1 MNIFNERLQRMK
13 FSYLMAV
20 TQRDTAPAALFTLP
34 LLGQPAAPAGLTP
47 GMMPSP
53 QRPGNASGPA
63 RPFSVPVQPTAPH
76 AAPRVLHVRAHLL
89 RAPATPS
96 QPEWEPAA
104 PAFPSAAFPT
114 PRPVDRQQPES
125 WPAVDASQP
134 AALDPGFE
142 APTFDPDTLAQP
154 TFMENPSGPTAGG
167 PTDPLDPFGDL
178 AEALAAGLTTA
189 PPEYPQPSPQW
200 TPDAPMAPTPVAPE
214 PELAPAPPR
223 MPSFT
228 EAMALNGRLGTSAPA
243 DRTVPAP
250 GVPPTLS
257 EQATAATH
265 ASGPQAVPPTS
276 NSAAPFQP
284 QSPQQPRVTLEE
296 RLRAA
301 TAATGAA
308 PVLAP
313 AVQAQP
319 TIRPEPLPQ
328 SIAPARNATEPVAE
342 TVTALAQPVSLPENQ
357 GSPEQA
363 STPIPESAPVRAASS
378 PESVSTP
385 SGPMASPE
393 KADSAGTMAE
403 PSSEVAEAG
412 EIVEVAPPTAP
423 ESKTASPVTPP
434 TEADT
439 SSNVAPATPEEDAV
453 QQARQAEEEQKKRQE
468 LEDLMRRMNNG
479 VPVRLPRRPRPNVP
493 VKAEPAEPPP
503 PPLPEIP
510 LEVAQNFLARLNRFA
525 EMEQSGETSES
536 PLLYNRLEHWE
547 DHHPE
552 NNARIE
558 DYLDVGPPETAPTP
572 AQAVPVAERTASS
585 PSAPDRRTPPP
596 PVTATNPA
604 VSLPAAPAA
613 RLQKALEVGERH
625 RLKAEPRTTT
635 TSRAREGQ
643 PPSRPRPSPDADD
656 TEGRTRAPIL
666 NRTSPDA
673 APVVAPPIQIRK
685 EQVQETRPLLSV
697 PDHETDDTTHARPEV
712 RPTPSMASPILTPD
726 PLEQSEPRRRTEA
739 IPEGEGE
746 HATEEVSLHRT
757 ASITS
762 LVSSLPLP
770 LGSEVSP
777 SMPAAQDRPV
787 ENAQRLPLE
796 SSVPSGSPLIPAVD
810 RPHAA
815 SIPVESPALPTA
827 EAAAEQRPPQQVTA
841 LSPGP
846 RSIESPPLAPTVLA
860 PPEVEIAPLV
870 VTRQTTPLISA
881 APVTPP
887 AMAERGEPT
896 QVTAEGLP
904 SRPAFLASQIAETA
918 PMVVTQR
925 AAPLLPAT
933 PVAPPIRPARSS
945 SAQVLAMP
953 RESQPFEELP
963 SVQAFVAPRGA
974 EPTPKVVARQ
984 ATALSPA
991 APVARTSVQAWHD
1004 SPVPGTATGDGA
1016 GAGQTQATLV
1026 PAPVVRQAPA
1036 PLSSTRPA
1044 GLPVQRSG
1052 LLPDPTN
1059 SGAETLPHT
1068 GTFDWSR
1075 PAQPVF
1081 SPVQRPVEQSVAVPH
1096 PAVNHAPAFL
1106 PLPGHASD
1114 QANRTGNP
1122 PFGIPTPLMLGAPDL
1137 EATRPRFGPAVPVGL
1152 PPVVPTAPSLTSPDA
1167 RVWPGREIGLRP
1179 SVSPAEPP
1187 QAFPT
1192 PVWASSP
1199 WAETTAFS
1207 QPDLPGR
1214 PGPVLSLP
1222 AQPARPDLAHLGAQA
1237 LQADGHGTPLPL
1249 GVQEALQRTLGTS
1262 VRDIRVV
1269 RNAQVP
1275 ALLSAANADGLA
1287 VDRTV
1292 FLPPHVDL
1300 TTPAGHALAAHE
1312 FTHALR
1318 RTQPG
1323 FMPDVVRR
1331 ADPAAPS
1338 LTHEE
1343 ELAVLT
1349 EHLAHQEAQDAPRAP
1364 ARTPSFPLTARERR
1378 TPRDMPLPR
1387 APIMPA
1393 PTRPELAPVTPA
1405 APARTSSPAPQVHAA
1420 DTNRPAP
1427 QPPANPA
1434 PAPSKEREKDVA
1446 VGSRQSTTP
1455 QVDLD
1460 QVARDVYA
1468 RLRERLGEE
1477 LRRLRS

>member
-1 MNIFNERLQRMK
+1 MK

-34 LLGQPAAPAGLTP
+34 LPGQPAAPAGLTP
-47 GMMPSP
+47 GMMPGP

-63 RPFSVPVQPTAPH
+63 RPFSVPVQLTTPH

-104 PAFPSAAFPT
+104 PAFPSAAFST
-114 PRPVDRQQPES
+114 PRPVDRQQPEF

-134 AALDPGFE
+134 AALNPGFE
-142 APTFDPDTLAQP
+142 APPFDPDTLAQP
-154 TFMENPSGPTAGG
+154 TFTEDPSGPTAGG

-228 EAMALNGRLGTSAPA
+228 EAMALNGRLGASAPA

-257 EQATAATH
+257 EQATAATR

-276 NSAAPFQP
+276 NPAAPVQP

-308 PVLAP
+308 PALAP
-313 AVQAQP
+313 AVQAKP

-328 SIAPARNATEPVAE
+328 SIAPARHATEPVAD
-342 TVTALAQPVSLPENQ
+342 TVTALTQPVSVPENQ
-357 GSPEQA
+357 ETPEQA
-363 STPIPESAPVRAASS
+363 STPILESAPVRAASS
-378 PESVSTP
+378 LESVPTP
-385 SGPMASPE
+385 SGPTVSTE
-393 KADSAGTMAE
+393 KAEPAGTMVE
-403 PSSEVAEAG
+403 PSSEVTEPAAN
-412 EIVEVAPPTAP
+412 VEVAPPTAP
-423 ESKTASPVTPP
+423 ESAVAAPP
-434 TEADT
+434 APSTEADT
-439 SSNVAPATPEEDAV
+439 RNTAAPASPEEDAV

-479 VPVRLPRRPRPNVP
+479 IPVRLPRRPRPNVP

-558 DYLDVGPPETAPTP
+558 DYLDVSPPDTAPTP
-572 AQAVPVAERTASS
+572 AQAIPVDERTAPS
-585 PSAPDRRTPPP
+585 PVSPVRHNTAP
-596 PVTATNPA
+596 PVPATNPA
-604 VSLPAAPAA
+604 AGLPAAPAA

-643 PPSRPRPSPDADD
+643 PPSRSRPSPDADD

-673 APVVAPPIQIRK
+673 APVVAPPIQSRK

-697 PDHETDDTTHARPEV
+697 PDHETGDITQARPEV
-712 RPTPSMASPILTPD
+712 QPTPSMASPILTPD
-726 PLEQSEPRRRTEA
+726 PLEQSESTRRTEA
-739 IPEGEGE
+739 IPEGEGG
-746 HATEEVSLHRT
+746 HGTEEVSLHRT
-757 ASITS
+757 ASVTS
-762 LVSSLPLP
+762 PVSSLSLP

-787 ENAQRLPLE
+787 ENAQSLPLE

-810 RPHAA
+810 GPHAA

-827 EAAAEQRPPQQVTA
+827 EAAADQRPPRQVTA
-841 LSPGP
+841 LSRGP

-860 PPEVEIAPLV
+860 PSEVEIAPLV
-870 VTRQTTPLISA
+870 VTRQITPLISA
-881 APVTPP
+881 APVTPA
-887 AMAERGEPT
+887 AMPERGEPT
-896 QVTAEGLP
+896 QVPAQSSEGLP

-918 PMVVTQR
+918 PRVVTQR
-925 AAPLLPAT
+925 AASLIPAT
-933 PVAPPIRPARSS
+933 PVAPPVMPARSA

-963 SVQAFVAPRGA
+963 SVPAFVAPRGA

-1004 SPVPGTATGDGA
+1004 SSVLGTATGDGA

-1026 PAPVVRQAPA
+1026 PAPVVGQVST

-1059 SGAETLPHT
+1059 SGAEPSLAADTSA
-1068 GTFDWSR
+1068 WSR

-1081 SPVQRPVEQSVAVPH
+1081 SPVQRPAEQSATAPR
-1096 PAVNHAPAFL
+1096 PAVGHAPAFL
-1106 PLPGHASD
+1106 PLQGHASD

-1122 PFGIPTPLMLGAPDL
+1122 PVGMPTPLMPGTPDS

-1167 RVWPGREIGLRP
+1167 RVWPGRESGLRP
-1179 SVSPAEPP
+1179 SVSPTEPP

-1199 WAETTAFS
+1199 RVETTAFS

-1214 PGPVLSLP
+1214 PGPVLPLP
-1222 AQPARPDLAHLGAQA
+1222 AQSARPDLADLGAQA
-1237 LQADGHGTPLPL
+1237 LRADGHGTPLPL
-1249 GVQEALQRTLGTS
+1249 AVQEALQRTLGTS

-1292 FLPPHVDL
+1292 FLPAHVDL

-1331 ADPAAPS
+1331 ANPAAPS
-1338 LTHEE
+1338 LAHEE

-1349 EHLAHQEAQDAPRAP
+1349 EHLAHQEAQDAPRAA
-1364 ARTPSFPLTARERR
+1364 ARTSSFPLTARERR

-1420 DTNRPAP
+1420 DTNRPTP
-1427 QPPANPA
+1427 QPPSNPA

>member
-34 LLGQPAAPAGLTP
+34 LPGPPAAPAGLTP

-114 PRPVDRQQPES
+114 PRPVDRQQPEF

-142 APTFDPDTLAQP
+142 APPFDPDTLAQP
-154 TFMENPSGPTAGG
+154 TFTEDPSAPTAGG

-189 PPEYPQPSPQW
+189 PPEYPQPLPQW
-200 TPDAPMAPTPVAPE
+200 TPDAPMAPTPVTPE

-228 EAMALNGRLGTSAPA
+228 EAMALNGRLGASGPA

-257 EQATAATH
+257 DQAPAATY
-265 ASGPQAVPPTS
+265 ATDPQAVPPTS

-308 PVLAP
+308 PALAP

-328 SIAPARNATEPVAE
+328 SLAPARNATEPVAE
-342 TVTALAQPVSLPENQ
+342 TVTALTQPVSVPENQ
-357 GSPEQA
+357 GTSEQA

-378 PESVSTP
+378 PESVPTP
-385 SGPMASPE
+385 SAPMVIPE
-393 KADSAGTMAE
+393 KAESAGTMAE
-403 PSSEVAEAG
+403 PSSEVAEAE

-434 TEADT
+434 AEADT

-453 QQARQAEEEQKKRQE
+453 QQARQAEEVQKKRQE

-558 DYLDVGPPETAPTP
+558 DYLDVGLPETAPAP
-572 AQAVPVAERTASS
+572 VQAVPVAERTASS
-585 PSAPDRRTPPP
+585 PSAPDRPTPPP

-604 VSLPAAPAA
+604 VSLPAAPVA

-625 RLKAEPRTTT
+625 RLKAEPRTTA

-656 TEGRTRAPIL
+656 TEGRTPAPIL

-673 APVVAPPIQIRK
+673 APVVAPPIQSRK

-697 PDHETDDTTHARPEV
+697 PDHETGDTTHARPEV
-712 RPTPSMASPILTPD
+712 RPTSSMASPILTPD
-726 PLEQSEPRRRTEA
+726 PLEQSQATRRTEA

-762 LVSSLPLP
+762 PVSSLPLP
-770 LGSEVSP
+770 LESDVSP

-796 SSVPSGSPLIPAVD
+796 SSVPSGSRLIPAVD

-887 AMAERGEPT
+887 AMPERGEPT
-896 QVTAEGLP
+896 QVTAQSSEGLP

-925 AAPLLPAT
+925 ATLLIPAT
-933 PVAPPIRPARSS
+933 PVAPPIRPARSA

-953 RESQPFEELP
+953 RESQPFKELP
-963 SVQAFVAPRGA
+963 SVPAFVAPRGA

-984 ATALSPA
+984 ATALNPA

-1026 PAPVVRQAPA
+1026 PAPVVGQVSA
-1036 PLSSTRPA
+1036 PLSSPRPA

-1059 SGAETLPHT
+1059 SGAEPSLATDT
-1068 GTFDWSR
+1068 SDWSR
-1075 PAQPVF
+1075 PAQPIF
-1081 SPVQRPVEQSVAVPH
+1081 SPVQRPVEQSVTVPH
-1096 PAVNHAPAFL
+1096 PAGSHAPAFL
-1106 PLPGHASD
+1106 PLPEHAPD
-1114 QANRTGNP
+1114 PGNVTGTT
-1122 PFGIPTPLMLGAPDL
+1122 PFVMPTPPRLVATDA
-1137 EATRPRFGPAVPVGL
+1137 EAVSPHFEPTVPIGL
-1152 PPVVPTAPSLTSPDA
+1152 PPILPTAPSLTPPRA
-1167 RVWPGREIGLRP
+1167 GVWPGAESP
-1179 SVSPAEPP
+1179 SVLPAERSPA
-1187 QAFPT
+1187 FPM
-1192 PVWASSP
+1192 PIRASSP
-1199 WAETTAFS
+1199 RTEINAFPR
-1207 QPDLPGR
+1207 PDFPAR
-1214 PGPVLSLP
+1214 SGPALSVP
-1222 AQPARPDLAHLGAQA
+1222 AQPARPDLSHLSAQV
-1237 LQADGHGTPLPL
+1237 LQADGHSTPLPL

-1292 FLPPHVDL
+1292 FLPAHVDL

-1323 FMPDVVRR
+1323 FTPDVVRR
-1331 ADPAAPS
+1331 ANPAAPS
-1338 LTHEE
+1338 LAHEE

-1349 EHLAHQEAQDAPRAP
+1349 EHLAHQEAQDAPRAS
-1364 ARTPSFPLTARERR
+1364 ARTSSLPLTAGERR
-1378 TPRDMPLPR
+1378 TPRDMSLPR

-1393 PTRPELAPVTPA
+1393 PTRPEPAPVTPTS
-1405 APARTSSPAPQVHAA
+1405 PARASAPAPQVHAA

>member
-1 MNIFNERLQRMK
+1 MK

-63 RPFSVPVQPTAPH
+63 RPFSVPVQPTAQH

-104 PAFPSAAFPT
+104 PAFPSAALPT

-178 AEALAAGLTTA
+178 TEALAAGLTTA
-189 PPEYPQPSPQW
+189 PPEHPQPSPQW
-200 TPDAPMAPTPVAPE
+200 TPDAPMAPTPVTPE

-228 EAMALNGRLGTSAPA
+228 EAMALNGRLGASGPA

-257 EQATAATH
+257 EQATAATR
-265 ASGPQAVPPTS
+265 ATDPQAVPPTS
-276 NSAAPFQP
+276 NPVAPFQP

-319 TIRPEPLPQ
+319 TIRPEPVPQ
-328 SIAPARNATEPVAE
+328 SIAPARHATEPVAD
-342 TVTALAQPVSLPENQ
+342 TVTALTQPVSVPENQ
-357 GSPEQA
+357 GTPEQA
-363 STPIPESAPVRAASS
+363 STPIPEIAPVRAASS
-378 PESVSTP
+378 PESVPTP
-385 SGPMASPE
+385 SGPTVIPE
-393 KADSAGTMAE
+393 KAEPAGIIID
-403 PSSEVAEAG
+403 PSSEAAEVG

-439 SSNVAPATPEEDAV
+439 SNTAAPAPPEEDAV

-558 DYLDVGPPETAPTP
+558 DYLDVGLPETAPAP
-572 AQAVPVAERTASS
+572 VQAVPVAERTASS
-585 PSAPDRRTPPP
+585 PSAPDRPTPPP

-604 VSLPAAPAA
+604 VGLPAAPAA
-613 RLQKALEVGERH
+613 HLQKALEVGERH
-625 RLKAEPRTTT
+625 RLKAEPRMTS

-656 TEGRTRAPIL
+656 TEGRTPAPIL

-673 APVVAPPIQIRK
+673 VPVAATPIQSRK
-685 EQVQETRPLLSV
+685 EQVQEPRPLLSV
-697 PDHETDDTTHARPEV
+697 PDHETGDITHARPEV
-712 RPTPSMASPILTPD
+712 RPTPSFESPILAPH
-726 PLEQSEPRRRTEA
+726 PMEQSTRRTDA
-739 IPEGEGE
+739 IPQGERE

-762 LVSSLPLP
+762 RLSSLPLS

-777 SMPAAQDRPV
+777 SMPAAQERPV
-787 ENAQRLPLE
+787 ENPQRLPLE
-796 SSVPSGSPLIPAVD
+796 SSVPSGPPLIPAVD
-810 RPHAA
+810 GPPAA
-815 SIPVESPALPTA
+815 SIPVESPALPIA
-827 EAAAEQRPPQQVTA
+827 EAAADQRPPQQVTA
-841 LSPGP
+841 LSRGP

-860 PPEVEIAPLV
+860 PSEVEIAPLV

-887 AMAERGEPT
+887 AMPERGEPT
-896 QVTAEGLP
+896 QVTAQSSEGLP
-904 SRPAFLASQIAETA
+904 PRPASLASQIAETA
-918 PMVVTQR
+918 PLVVAQR

-933 PVAPPIRPARSS
+933 PVAPPVMPARSA

-963 SVQAFVAPRGA
+963 SVPAFVAPRGA
-974 EPTPKVVARQ
+974 EPTPKVVTRQ
-984 ATALSPA
+984 ATDLSPA
-991 APVARTSVQAWHD
+991 APAARTSVQAWHD
-1004 SPVPGTATGDGA
+1004 SSVPGTATGDGA
-1016 GAGQTQATLV
+1016 GAGQTQVTLF
-1026 PAPVVRQAPA
+1026 PAPVVGQVSA
-1036 PLSSTRPA
+1036 PLSPPRPA

-1052 LLPDPTN
+1052 ILSDPIN
-1059 SGAETLPHT
+1059 SGAEPSLPTHT
-1068 GTFDWSR
+1068 SAWSQS
-1075 PAQPVF
+1075 AQPVF
-1081 SPVQRPVEQSVAVPH
+1081 SPVQKPVEQSVAVPH

-1106 PLPGHASD
+1106 PLQGNASD
-1114 QANRTGNP
+1114 QANRTGSP
-1122 PFGIPTPLMLGAPDL
+1122 PIGMPTPLMPGAPGS
-1137 EATRPRFGPAVPVGL
+1137 EATRPRFGPAVPVSL
-1152 PPVVPTAPSLTSPDA
+1152 PPILPIVPSLTSPDA

-1179 SVSPAEPP
+1179 SVSPAESS

-1207 QPDLPGR
+1207 QPDLPSR
-1214 PGPVLSLP
+1214 PGPVLPLP
-1222 AQPARPDLAHLGAQA
+1222 AQSARPDLADLGAQA
-1237 LQADGHGTPLPL
+1237 LRADGHGTPLPL

-1275 ALLSAANADGLA
+1275 TLLSAANAEGLA

-1292 FLPPHVDL
+1292 FLPAHVDL

-1312 FTHALR
+1312 LTHALR

-1338 LTHEE
+1338 LAHEE

-1364 ARTPSFPLTARERR
+1364 ARTSSFPLTARERR
-1378 TPRDMPLPR
+1378 TPREISLPR

-1393 PTRPELAPVTPA
+1393 PTRPGMAPVTPS
-1405 APARTSSPAPQVHAA
+1405 APARTSAPSPQVHAA
-1420 DTNRPAP
+1420 DTNRPTP
-1427 QPPANPA
+1427 QPPSNPA

-1477 LRRLRS
+1477 FRRLRS

>member
-1 MNIFNERLQRMK
+1 MNIFNERLQRMR

-34 LLGQPAAPAGLTP
+34 LPGQPAAPAGLTP

-96 QPEWEPAA
+96 QPEWEPTA

-114 PRPVDRQQPES
+114 PRPVDRQQPEF

-142 APTFDPDTLAQP
+142 ATPFDPDTLAQP
-154 TFMENPSGPTAGG
+154 TFTEDPSGPTVGG

-200 TPDAPMAPTPVAPE
+200 TPDAPMAPAPAAPD

-228 EAMALNGRLGTSAPA
+228 EAMALNGRLGASGPT

-257 EQATAATH
+257 EQATAATR
-265 ASGPQAVPPTS
+265 ASGSGPQAVPPTS

-319 TIRPEPLPQ
+319 TIRPEPVPQ
-328 SIAPARNATEPVAE
+328 SIAPARHATEPVAD
-342 TVTALAQPVSLPENQ
+342 TVTALTQPVSVPENQ
-357 GSPEQA
+357 GTPEQA
-363 STPIPESAPVRAASS
+363 STPIPEIAPVRAASS
-378 PESVSTP
+378 PESVPTP
-385 SGPMASPE
+385 SGPTVIPE
-393 KADSAGTMAE
+393 KAEPAGIIID
-403 PSSEVAEAG
+403 PSSEVAEAEG
-412 EIVEVAPPTAP
+412 IVEVAPPTAP

-434 TEADT
+434 AEADT
-439 SSNVAPATPEEDAV
+439 SRNVAPATPEEDAV

-558 DYLDVGPPETAPTP
+558 DYLDVGPPDTAPTP
-572 AQAVPVAERTASS
+572 AQAIPVDERTAPS
-585 PSAPDRRTPPP
+585 PVSPVRHNTAP
-596 PVTATNPA
+596 PVPATNPA
-604 VSLPAAPAA
+604 AGLPAAPAA

-656 TEGRTRAPIL
+656 TEGRTPAPIL

-673 APVVAPPIQIRK
+673 APVVAPPIQSRK
-685 EQVQETRPLLSV
+685 EQVQKTRPLLSV
-697 PDHETDDTTHARPEV
+697 PDHETGDITHARPEV
-712 RPTPSMASPILTPD
+712 QPTPSMASPTLTRD
-726 PLEQSEPRRRTEA
+726 PLEQSESTRRTEA
-739 IPEGEGE
+739 IPGGEGE
-746 HATEEVSLHRT
+746 HITEEVSLHRT
-757 ASITS
+757 PSITS
-762 LVSSLPLP
+762 PVSSLPLP
-770 LGSEVSP
+770 LESEVSP
-777 SMPAAQDRPV
+777 SMPAVQDRPI
-787 ENAQRLPLE
+787 ENAQSLPLV
-796 SSVPSGSPLIPAVD
+796 SSVPSGPPLIPAVD
-810 RPHAA
+810 GPPAA
-815 SIPVESPALPTA
+815 SIPVESSALPTA
-827 EAAAEQRPPQQVTA
+827 KAAADQRPPQQVTA
-841 LSPGP
+841 LSRGP

-860 PPEVEIAPLV
+860 PTEVENAPLV

-881 APVTPP
+881 APVTPA
-887 AMAERGEPT
+887 AMPERGEPT
-896 QVTAEGLP
+896 QVTAQSTEGLP
-904 SRPAFLASQIAETA
+904 SVP
-918 PMVVTQR
+918 
-925 AAPLLPAT
+925 
-933 PVAPPIRPARSS
+933 
-945 SAQVLAMP
+945 
-953 RESQPFEELP
+953 
-963 SVQAFVAPRGA
+963 AFVAPRGA

-984 ATALSPA
+984 ATALNPA

-1026 PAPVVRQAPA
+1026 PAPVVGQVSA
-1036 PLSSTRPA
+1036 PLSSPRPA

-1052 LLPDPTN
+1052 LLPDPTD
-1059 SGAETLPHT
+1059 SGAEPSLAADTSA
-1068 GTFDWSR
+1068 WSR

-1081 SPVQRPVEQSVAVPH
+1081 SPVQRPAEQSAITPRLAVG
-1096 PAVNHAPAFL
+1096 HAPASLPFL
-1106 PLPGHASD
+1106 PLQGHASD
-1114 QANRTGNP
+1114 QANRTENP
-1122 PFGIPTPLMLGAPDL
+1122 PVGMPTPLMLGAPDS

-1167 RVWPGREIGLRP
+1167 RVWPGRESGLRP

-1187 QAFPT
+1187 QALPT

-1199 WAETTAFS
+1199 SAETTAFS

-1214 PGPVLSLP
+1214 PGPVLPLP
-1222 AQPARPDLAHLGAQA
+1222 AQSARPDLAHLGAQA

-1249 GVQEALQRTLGTS
+1249 AVQEALQRTLGTS

-1292 FLPPHVDL
+1292 FLPSYVDL
-1300 TTPAGHALAAHE
+1300 STPAGHALAAHE

-1331 ADPAAPS
+1331 ANPAAPS
-1338 LTHEE
+1338 LAHEE

-1349 EHLAHQEAQDAPRAP
+1349 EHLAHQEARDVPRAP
-1364 ARTPSFPLTARERR
+1364 ARTSSLPLTAREQR
-1378 TPRDMPLPR
+1378 TPRDMSLPR
-1387 APIMPA
+1387 APSMPA
-1393 PTRPELAPVTPA
+1393 PTRPEVAPVTPS
-1405 APARTSSPAPQVHAA
+1405 APARTSAPAPQVHAA
-1420 DTNRPAP
+1420 DMNRPAP

>member
-1 MNIFNERLQRMK
+1 MK

-34 LLGQPAAPAGLTP
+34 LPGPPAAPAGLTP

-114 PRPVDRQQPES
+114 PRPVDRQQPEF

-142 APTFDPDTLAQP
+142 APPFDPDTLAPP
-154 TFMENPSGPTAGG
+154 TFTEDPSGPTAGG

-200 TPDAPMAPTPVAPE
+200 TPDAPMAPAPAAPE

-228 EAMALNGRLGTSAPA
+228 EAMALNGRLGASAPA
-243 DRTVPAP
+243 DRTAPAP
-250 GVPPTLS
+250 GVPTTLS
-257 EQATAATH
+257 EQATAATR
-265 ASGPQAVPPTS
+265 ASGPQTVPPTS
-276 NSAAPFQP
+276 NSTAPFQP

-308 PVLAP
+308 PALVP

-342 TVTALAQPVSLPENQ
+342 TVTALTQPVSVPENQ

-363 STPIPESAPVRAASS
+363 STPIPEIAPVRAASS
-378 PESVSTP
+378 PESVPTP
-385 SGPMASPE
+385 SGPMVIPE
-393 KADSAGTMAE
+393 KAESAGTMAE
-403 PSSEVAEAG
+403 PSSEVAEAE

-434 TEADT
+434 AEADT

-525 EMEQSGETSES
+525 EMEQSGETSEA

-558 DYLDVGPPETAPTP
+558 DYLDVGLPETAPAP
-572 AQAVPVAERTASS
+572 VQAVPVAERTAPS
-585 PSAPDRRTPPP
+585 PSAPVRPTPPP

-656 TEGRTRAPIL
+656 TEGRTPAPIL
-666 NRTSPDA
+666 S
-673 APVVAPPIQIRK
+673 RK

-697 PDHETDDTTHARPEV
+697 PDHETGDTTHARPEV
-712 RPTPSMASPILTPD
+712 QPTPSMASPILTPD
-726 PLEQSEPRRRTEA
+726 PMEQSEPTRRTDS
-739 IPEGEGE
+739 IPQSEGE
-746 HATEEVSLHRT
+746 HATEDVSLHRT

-762 LVSSLPLP
+762 PVSSLPLP

-787 ENAQRLPLE
+787 ENAQSLPLE
-796 SSVPSGSPLIPAVD
+796 SSVPSGFPLIPAVD
-810 RPHAA
+810 RPHVA

-827 EAAAEQRPPQQVTA
+827 KAAADQRPPQQVTA

-860 PPEVEIAPLV
+860 PPEVEIAPLG
-870 VTRQTTPLISA
+870 VTLQTTPLISA

-896 QVTAEGLP
+896 QVTAQSSERLP

-925 AAPLLPAT
+925 ATPLIPAT
-933 PVAPPIRPARSS
+933 PVAPAVMPARSA

-953 RESQPFEELP
+953 RASQHFEEQT
-963 SVQAFVAPRGA
+963 SVPAFVALHLA

-991 APVARTSVQAWHD
+991 APVARTSVQAWHN
-1004 SPVPGTATGDGA
+1004 SPVPDTATGHGA
-1016 GAGQTQATLV
+1016 GPGQAQATLV
-1026 PAPVVRQAPA
+1026 PAPVVGQVYA
-1036 PLSSTRPA
+1036 PLSSPRPA

-1052 LLPDPTN
+1052 LLSDPTN
-1059 SGAETLPHT
+1059 SGAEPSLAADTSA
-1068 GTFDWSR
+1068 WSR

-1081 SPVQRPVEQSVAVPH
+1081 SPVQRPAEQSATTPRLAVG
-1096 PAVNHAPAFL
+1096 HAPAFL
-1106 PLPGHASD
+1106 PLQGHASD
-1114 QANRTGNP
+1114 QANRTENP
-1122 PFGIPTPLMLGAPDL
+1122 PVGMPTPLMLGAPDS

-1152 PPVVPTAPSLTSPDA
+1152 PPVVPTAPALTSPDA

-1179 SVSPAEPP
+1179 FMSPAEPS

-1192 PVWASSP
+1192 PVWTS
-1199 WAETTAFS
+1199 WAEITAFS

-1214 PGPVLSLP
+1214 PGPVLPLP
-1222 AQPARPDLAHLGAQA
+1222 AQSARPDLADLGAQA
-1237 LQADGHGTPLPL
+1237 LRADGHGTPLPL
-1249 GVQEALQRTLGTS
+1249 AVQEALQRTLGTS

-1275 ALLSAANADGLA
+1275 TLLSAANADGLA

-1292 FLPPHVDL
+1292 FLPAHVDL

-1323 FMPDVVRR
+1323 FTPDVVRR

-1338 LTHEE
+1338 LAHEE
-1343 ELAVLT
+1343 QLAVLT
-1349 EHLAHQEAQDAPRAP
+1349 EHLAHQEAQDAPWAS
-1364 ARTPSFPLTARERR
+1364 ARTSSLPLTARERR
-1378 TPRDMPLPR
+1378 TPRDMSLPR

-1393 PTRPELAPVTPA
+1393 PTRPEPAPVTPTS
-1405 APARTSSPAPQVHAA
+1405 PARASASAPQVHAA
-1420 DTNRPAP
+1420 DTNRPTP
-1427 QPPANPA
+1427 QPPSNPA